1 MRNGEKR
8 RVRLAFVV
16 LVLLTGIMHML
27 GLYNVLEAAVVI
39 TQRFIIFYRVT
50 SRGGKEPLIKC
61 IYTW

>member
-39 TQRFIIFYRVT
+39 TQRFIILT
-50 SRGGKEPLIKC
+50 ESHPGEGGNL
-61 IYTW
+61 

>member
-1 MRNGEKR
+1 MSRMRNGEKR

-39 TQRFIIFYRVT
+39 TQRFIILT
-50 SRGGKEPLIKC
+50 ESHPGEGGNLR
-61 IYTW
+61 